1 MKALKSRWFSETL
14 HPNFRQSLRIRR
26 VLYRGRSA
34 FQQIQIVDTYQFGR
48 ALLLDGVVQ
57 TTEADEHIY
66 HEMLTHIPMFTHP
79 NPKRVLIVGA
89 GDGGIL
95 REVLKHPIESATL
108 VEIDGAVIR
117 LSKKYLRKICAD
129 AFEDPRAR
137 VLVDDGAKFLKTTN
151 ETFDVILVDSPDP
164 IGPGT
169 VLFGRAFYED
179 AAARLTPQG
188 VLARQ
193 TGSIF
198 LQPDE
203 LPDAITRMHGVFAH
217 IYPYVASVPTYV
229 GGFFSFAMGVRSSMS
244 LPSTGDVQ
252 RRFTELEFTTQYYSP
267 AIHQGAFALPNRI
280 ARQVTREL
288 SDAQQ
293 VRR

>member
-1 MKALKSRWFSETL
+1 MNARWFAESL
-14 HPNFRQSLRIRR
+14 HPNVRQGLRVKR

-34 FQQIQIVDTYQFGR
+34 FQHIQILDTYQYGR
-48 ALLLDGVVQ
+48 ALVLDGVVQ
-57 TTEADEHIY
+57 TTEADEHVY
-66 HEMLTHIPMFTHP
+66 HEMLTHVPLLTHP
-79 NPKRVLIVGA
+79 HPKRVLIIGA

-95 REVLKHPIESATL
+95 REALKHPVEQATL
-108 VEIDGAVIR
+108 VEIDAAVIR

-129 AFEDPRAR
+129 AFEDPRVR
-137 VLVDDGAKFLKTTN
+137 VLVDDGAKFLKTTD
-151 ETFDVILVDSPDP
+151 ESFDAIVVDSPDP

-179 AAARLTPQG
+179 AANRLAPQG

-193 TGSIF
+193 TGASF

-203 LPDAITRMHGVFAH
+203 LPDALTRMRGAFAQMH
-217 IYPYVASVPTYV
+217 PYVAAVPTYI
-229 GGFFSFAMGVRSSMS
+229 GGFFSFVMGTKSALI
-244 LPSTGDVQ
+244 LPTQEDLE
-252 RRFTELEFTTQYYSP
+252 RRFTQLEFSTQYYSP
-267 AIHQGAFALPNRI
+267 AIHRAAFALPQRI
-280 ARQVTREL
+280 AKQVTREL

>member
-1 MKALKSRWFSETL
+1 M
-14 HPNFRQSLRIRR
+14 HPNIRQSLRVRR
-26 VLYRGRSA
+26 TLYRGRSA
-34 FQQIQIVDTYQFGR
+34 FQQIQILDTYQYGR
-48 ALLLDGVVQ
+48 VLVLDGVVQ

-66 HEMLTHIPMFTHP
+66 HEMLTHLPLLSHP
-79 NPKRVLIVGA
+79 NPKRVLIIGA

-95 REVLKHPIESATL
+95 REVLKHPVESATL

-129 AFEDPRAR
+129 AFEDARAR
-137 VLVDDGAKFLKTTN
+137 IIVDDGAKFLKTTSDI
-151 ETFDVILVDSPDP
+151 FDVILVDSPDP

-188 VLARQ
+188 LLARQ

-203 LPDAITRMHGVFAH
+203 LPDAITRMHGAFAQTF
-217 IYPYVASVPTYV
+217 PYVASVPTYV
-229 GGFFSFAMGVRSSMS
+229 GGFFSFVMGARSSMT
-244 LPSTGDVQ
+244 LPSGGDVQ
-252 RRFTELEFTTQYYSP
+252 RRFTQLEFTTQYYSP
-267 AIHQGAFALPNRI
+267 AIHQAAFALPARV
-280 ARQVTREL
+280 ARQVAREL